1 MASDP
6 ENEERRV
13 VIKAN
18 QYFQIERDFDSSRH
32 NFFAW
37 GPHQINYLHDMPFPP
52 DKPIYLSHSAAERKI
67 SCPRQSCLSD
77 TDDTGLLPPQM
88 CNSSNSRR

>member
-18 QYFQIERDFDSSRH
+18 QYFQIERDFDASRY

-52 DKPIYLSHSAAERKI
+52 DKPIYLIVTRLQTERSVARVGLVCRVLTI
-67 SCPRQSCLSD
+67 LGFCLSSD
-77 TDDTGLLPPQM
+77 V
-88 CNSSNSRR
+88 